1 MKILVIGGVAG
12 GMSCAARARRLDEK
26 AQIVVLERSGYVSFA
41 NCGLPYH
48 IGGEIAVRDALLLQ
62 TPEKLANTLGIDVR
76 VHHEALAIDRKNK
89 TVKVKDMSDGREYS
103 EPYEKL
109 VLAPGAVPVKPPIPG
124 IDHPKVLMLRNI
136 EDMDAIKAAVDAGSV
151 KTAVVVGGGYIGVE
165 MAENLVL
172 RGVKVHLVELLD
184 QILPPFDKEMAR
196 DLQNHMESNGVSLHL
211 GSAAAA
217 FRDESGRLSV
227 ELQNSEVIKAEIA
240 ILAVGVR
247 PDSRL
252 AAGCG
257 LELNQRGGIKVSPRM
272 LTSDPDIYAVGDAV
286 EVLDAASGKPAQIP
300 LAGPANRQG
309 RIAADNI
316 CGLDSSYKGTW
327 GTAILKVFKMCGAC
341 VGASEKALKRGGI
354 EYSKVYLHPSSHAGY
369 YPGATPIHIKLLF
382 SKKDG
387 KVLGAQ
393 AIGFDGVDKRI
404 DVLSTAI
411 KAGMT
416 VFDLEELELCYA
428 PPFGSAKDA
437 VNMAGF
443 VASNLLRGQTE
454 CWYPEQFPKETD
466 GGVIIDVR
474 PTDLFDVW
482 HIPGAVSI
490 PIETMRSRLSE
501 IPRDKNIFLYCKVG
515 FASYLAYRIL
525 KQNGYGAGGRILR
538 TLSGG
543 MMTFCCFH
551 GPGICASQRSKAY
564 EPYTAEAKSP
574 EKLSPAGGNIPA
586 AKTLDLR
593 GLQCPGPIMKIKT
606 ALRDAPDGTTL
617 SVLASDPGFSCDIVA
632 WCANNS
638 CELISVGGTA
648 PEIKAV
654 IRKKM
659 EGEKKGL
666 TSECLQA
673 KNAVTLVIFSG
684 DLDKVLAGF
693 VIANGAIAMGKK
705 VTMFFTFWG
714 LNALRRNAPQK
725 SGKPIMDFMFG
736 EMMPKGADKLKLSNM
751 NMCGIGTAMM
761 KNVMRDKKVES
772 LPSLMKSA
780 LSAGAELVA
789 CSMSMDV
796 MGIHKDELIEGVKI
810 GGVATFLS
818 ESDKSSA
825 TLFI

>member
-1 MKILVIGGVAG
+1 MG
-12 GMSCAARARRLDEK
+12 
-26 AQIVVLERSGYVSFA
+26 
-41 NCGLPYH
+41 
-48 IGGEIAVRDALLLQ
+48 
-62 TPEKLANTLGIDVR
+62 
-76 VHHEALAIDRKNK
+76 
-89 TVKVKDMSDGREYS
+89 
-103 EPYEKL
+103 
-109 VLAPGAVPVKPPIPG
+109 KPPQF
-124 IDHPKVLMLRNI
+124 
-136 EDMDAIKAAVDAGSV
+136 SV
-151 KTAVVVGGGYIGVE
+151 A
-165 MAENLVL
+165 
-172 RGVKVHLVELLD
+172 
-184 QILPPFDKEMAR
+184 
-196 DLQNHMESNGVSLHL
+196 
-211 GSAAAA
+211 
-217 FRDESGRLSV
+217 
-227 ELQNSEVIKAEIA
+227 
-240 ILAVGVR
+240 
-247 PDSRL
+247 
-252 AAGCG
+252 C
-257 LELNQRGGIKVSPRM
+257 
-272 LTSDPDIYAVGDAV
+272 
-286 EVLDAASGKPAQIP
+286 PAK
-300 LAGPANRQG
+300 RQG
-309 RIAADNI
+309 MIAADNI
-316 CGLDSSYKGTW
+316 FGLDSSYKGTW
-327 GTAILKVFKMCGAC
+327 GAAILKVFKMCGAC
-341 VGASEKALKRGGI
+341 VGASENALIREGI
-354 EYSKVYLHPSSHAGY
+354 VYSKVYLHPSSHAGY

-382 SKKDG
+382 SMKNG

-393 AIGFDGVDKRI
+393 AVGFDGVDKRI

-443 VASNLLRGQTE
+443 VASNILRGQTE
-454 CWYPEQFPKETD
+454 CWYPEDFPKETD

-474 PTDLFDVW
+474 PADMFNTW
-482 HIPGAVSI
+482 HIPGAI
-490 PIETMRSRLSE
+490 NMPLGTLRSRLSE
-501 IPRDKNIFLYCKVG
+501 IPRDKNIFLYCRVG
-515 FASYLAYRIL
+515 FTSYLSYRIL
-525 KQNGYGAGGRILR
+525 KQNGYGIDGRTVK

-543 MMTFCCFH
+543 IMTFCCFH
-551 GPGICASQRSKAY
+551 GPGICASQRRKAY
-564 EPYTAEAKSP
+564 EPYATEAKSS
-574 EKLSPAGGNIPA
+574 EKFSPAEDKNLP

-593 GLQCPGPIMKIKT
+593 GLQCPGPIMKIKE
-606 ALRDAPDGTTL
+606 ALQDAPEGMAL
-617 SVLASDPGFSCDIVA
+617 SVLASDPGFSCDIAA

-659 EGEKKGL
+659 EDETKGL
-666 TSECLQA
+666 PSECLQTR
-673 KNAVTLVIFSG
+673 KAVTLVVFSG

-725 SGKPIMDFMFG
+725 SGKPLMDFMFG

-761 KNVMRDKKVES
+761 KNVMKDKKVES

-796 MGIHKDELIEGVKI
+796 MGIHEDELIEGVKI